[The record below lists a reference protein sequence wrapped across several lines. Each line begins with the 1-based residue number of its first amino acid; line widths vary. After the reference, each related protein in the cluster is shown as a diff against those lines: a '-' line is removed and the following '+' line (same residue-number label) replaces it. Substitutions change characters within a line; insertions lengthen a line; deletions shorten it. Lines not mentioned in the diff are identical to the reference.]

1 MSILTL
7 ALPGVSKEGFLPREA
22 VRDAAAKLGAQGF
35 REAYPAPALLVTEVT
50 LGPDA
55 PADGDADATV
65 RNGPQLMTLIKHGA
79 SAFRYMDQ
87 VGFLVKRPGNAF
99 PQFVSVGRA
108 ANNDLVLAVERV
120 SKFHAYFTNVLDSWS
135 LTDYRSTNGTK
146 LNGEKLEPNQPRP
159 LQDGDVIEFGDQI
172 ELRFLAPEA
181 FYESL
186 RGRSPS

>member
-1 MSILTL
+1 LSILTL
-7 ALPGVSKEGFLPREA
+7 ALPGVSKEGFAPREA
-22 VRDAAAKLGAQGF
+22 MRGAAVKLGAGPF
-35 REAYPAPALLVTEVT
+35 RDAYPAPALVVVEVT
-50 LGPDA
+50 LGPDGPEA
-55 PADGDADATV
+55 GNADATV

-79 SAFRYMDQ
+79 SAFRYLDQ

-120 SKFHAYFTNVLDSWS
+120 SKFHAYFTSDGGRWS

-146 LNGEKLEPNQPRP
+146 LNGAKLEPNQPR
-159 LQDGDVIEFGDQI
+159 QVGNGDTVEFGGQI
-172 ELRFLAPEA
+172 ELRFLEPDA

-186 RGRSPS
+186 RA